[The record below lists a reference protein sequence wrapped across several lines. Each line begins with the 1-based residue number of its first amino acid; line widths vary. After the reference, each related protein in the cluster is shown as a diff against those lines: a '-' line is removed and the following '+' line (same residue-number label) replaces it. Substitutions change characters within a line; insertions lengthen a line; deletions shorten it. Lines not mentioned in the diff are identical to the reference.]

1 VNRQDSS
8 TNSAQR
14 STVVSRKPS
23 GQVKM
28 LLLSVVRQ
36 DRKTLELQLA
46 SKQLA
51 GTESYTSTK
60 LDIMRPHILR
70 LLRGS
75 ATKPDGD
82 SPIAE
87 RQAQLLI

>member
-1 VNRQDSS
+1 
-8 TNSAQR
+8 
-14 STVVSRKPS
+14 
-23 GQVKM
+23 M
-28 LLLSVVRQ
+28 
-36 DRKTLELQLA
+36 LELQLA

-82 SPIAE
+82 SPIVE